1 MLRFLL
7 RRLLIIPFVLVLVHF
22 VGFGY
27 AVAGRWFQL
36 TQDPFRVLTQYPPP
50 VWPQYW
56 AYLQVGFGGD
66 WATLPGGNIETVPA
80 ALLRTAGASLG
91 LVALAFTLAVGLG
104 LLLGLLSVRT
114 HPAGVA
120 PWLIPL
126 SAVSLSMPSFYI
138 GALLLTASIF
148 YLFTV
153 PGAKLPFP
161 LRGYGWDIHL
171 VLPVIV
177 LAVRPL
183 MQIAQ
188 ITGTVLSDEL
198 GKQYVVAGRSLG
210 HSWRRVRWKT
220 ALKNVVAPVVL
231 AVSGAF
237 RLVLVE
243 LILVEWLFGWPGLG
257 QLLAQCLFRP
267 QTANIVVASAG
278 PPVYLYA
285 PVLAGL
291 LAVFALLFLLGDT
304 VATAL
309 VRLIDP
315 RLSPHAAEPEA

>member
-36 TQDPFRVLTQYPPP
+36 TQDPFHVMTQTPPQI
-50 VWPQYW
+50 WPAYFG
-56 AYLQVGFGGD
+56 YLQAGLRGD
-66 WATLPGGNIETVPA
+66 WGTLTGGNIETIPEAVM
-80 ALLRTAGASLG
+80 RTMQTSLG
-91 LVALAFTLAVGLG
+91 LVALAFTVAVVFG

-114 HPAGVA
+114 SPPGVA

-153 PGAKLPFP
+153 PGGKLPFP

-171 VLPVIV
+171 VLPVVV

-183 MQIAQ
+183 MQIGQVTA
-188 ITGTVLSDEL
+188 TVLADEL
-198 GKQYVVAGRSLG
+198 SKPYVVAGRSLG

-220 ALKNVVAPVVL
+220 ALKNVVAPVIL

-237 RLVLVE
+237 RLVIVE
-243 LILVEWLFGWPGLG
+243 LILVEWLFGWPGMG
-257 QLLAQCLFRP
+257 ALLAHTLFRP
-267 QTANIVVASAG
+267 QTASTLGASAG
-278 PPVYLYA
+278 TAVYLYA

-291 LAVFALLFLLGDT
+291 LVAFALLFLLGDT
-304 VATAL
+304 LATAL

-315 RLSPHAAEPEA
+315 RLGPREGDA

>member
-1 MLRFLL
+1 MLRFLF
-7 RRLLIIPFVLVLVHF
+7 RRLLIIPLVLVLVHF
-22 VGFGY
+22 VGY
-27 AVAGRWFQL
+27 AYSIVGRWFQL
-36 TQDPFRVLTQYPPP
+36 TQDPFRVVTDDPPS
-50 VWPQYW
+50 VWPEYW
-56 AYLQVGFGGD
+56 AYLQAGLAGD
-66 WATLPGGNIETVPA
+66 WGKLPGGNIETIPE
-80 ALLRTAGASLG
+80 ALLRTAQTSLG
-91 LVALAFTLAVGLG
+91 LVALAFAVAVGLG

-114 HPAGVA
+114 NPPGVA

-161 LRGYGWDIHL
+161 LRGFGWDIHL
-171 VLPVIV
+171 VLPVVV

-183 MQIAQ
+183 MQIGQVTA
-188 ITGTVLSDEL
+188 TVLADEL

-220 ALKNVVAPVVL
+220 ALKNVVAPVLL

-257 QLLAQCLFRP
+257 SLLARTLFRP
-267 QTANIVVASAG
+267 QTASIVVASAG
-278 PPVYLYA
+278 PVVYLYA
-285 PVLAGL
+285 PLLAGL
-291 LAVFALLFLLGDT
+291 LLVFALLFLLGDT
-304 VATAL
+304 LATAL

-315 RLSPHAAEPEA
+315 RLGPREGDA

>member
-1 MLRFLL
+1 MLRFIV
-7 RRLLIIPFVLVLVHF
+7 RRLVIIPFVLVLVHLL
-22 VGFGY
+22 GFGY

-36 TQDPFRVLTQYPPP
+36 TQDPFHAISSDPPT
-50 VWPQYW
+50 VWPQYL
-56 AYLQVGFGGD
+56 AYMQAGLQGD
-66 WATLPGGNIETVPA
+66 WGTLPGGNIETIPA
-80 ALLRTAGASLG
+80 VLWRTAQASLG
-91 LVALAFTLAVGLG
+91 LVALAFVLAVVFG
-104 LLLGLLSVRT
+104 LLLGLASVRT
-114 HPAGVA
+114 NPIGVA

-161 LRGYGWDIHL
+161 LRGFGWDIHL
-171 VLPVIV
+171 VLPVVV

-183 MQIAQ
+183 MQIGQVTA
-188 ITGTVLSDEL
+188 TVLADEL
-198 GKQYVVAGRSLG
+198 NKQYVVAGRSLG
-210 HSWRRVRWKT
+210 HSWRRVRWRT

-231 AVSGAF
+231 SVSTAF
-237 RLVLVE
+237 RVVIVE

-257 QLLAQCLFRP
+257 AQFARTLLRP
-267 QTANIVVASAG
+267 QTAAVAVATAG
-278 PPVYLYA
+278 PLVYLYA
-285 PVLAGL
+285 PLLAGL
-291 LAVFALLFLLGDT
+291 LVVFALLFLLGDT

-315 RLSPHAAEPEA
+315 RLGPREGDA

>member
-1 MLRFLL
+1 MLAFVL
-7 RRLLIIPFVLVLVHF
+7 RRLFTIPLVLVLVHF
-22 VGFGY
+22 AGFGY

-36 TQDPFRVLTQYPPP
+36 TQDPFRVLTQDPPP
-50 VWPQYW
+50 VWPQYA
-56 AYLQVGFGGD
+56 AYVQAGLGGD
-66 WATLPGGNIETVPA
+66 WGRLPGGNIETVPQ
-80 ALLRTAGASLG
+80 ALARTAVASLG
-91 LVALAFTLAVGLG
+91 LVALAFTLAVVLG
-104 LLLGLLSVRT
+104 LLLGLLSVRA

-126 SAVSLSMPSFYI
+126 SAVSLSLPSFYI
-138 GALLLTASIF
+138 GALLLTASIY
-148 YLFTV
+148 YLFSV

-171 VLPVIV
+171 VLPIIV
-177 LAVRPL
+177 LIVRPL

-188 ITGTVLSDEL
+188 VTATVLADEL

-210 HSWRRVRWKT
+210 HSWRRIRWKT

-237 RLVLVE
+237 RLLLVE

-257 QLLAQCLFRP
+257 QLLAQSLFRP
-267 QTANIVVASAG
+267 QTASMAVASAG

-304 VATAL
+304 LASAL

-315 RLSPHAAEPEA
+315 RLGPRSGESAA